1 LKAALVL
8 LGLATIPFAQDG
20 PYQSLNG
27 PSTLTYTLV
36 HPMHVIQGVSHG
48 VTCKVSI
55 NNDTAKSEI
64 ACSAPLLS
72 FESGNDSRDS
82 HMLEVVEAL
91 RYPEVQFSGHPT
103 GHAPGSSKDIGN
115 TGHGDAWLVTGT
127 LKFHG
132 YTHPVVFT
140 VAPSFSE
147 GRVRM
152 VGAFPIS
159 LTEFHIKRPSL
170 LFVPVEDTVRI
181 AIDVTAKFP

>member
-1 LKAALVL
+1 LKTALVL

-20 PYQSLNG
+20 QYQSLNG

-64 ACSAPLLS
+64 ACSAPLIS

-103 GHAPGSSKDIGN
+103 GHVAGSASESAKPSG
-115 TGHGDAWLVTGT
+115 GEKWLVTGD

-132 YTHPVVFT
+132 YTYPIRFT
-140 VAPSFSE
+140 VVPTFSE
-147 GRVRM
+147 GRVRI

-170 LFVPVEDTVRI
+170 LFVPVQDTVRI